1 MKSLTKIIAVGAF
14 VIAVSGAALAQSAMQ
29 HQHGMDAAGMQKM
42 MQDMMPAPSDPAS
55 TKDFKE
61 THMKMMRDMHMTF
74 TGNADVDFVRGMIP
88 HHQGAIDMAK
98 VELKHGKN
106 AETRKLAETII
117 KDQEKEIAQMQAW
130 LKKNA
135 K

>member
-1 MKSLTKIIAVGAF
+1 MKTLTTFIATAAF
-14 VIAVSGAALAQSAMQ
+14 VIATGGAVLAQSQ
-29 HQHGMDAAGMQKM
+29 PHHQGNDAHMKM
-42 MQDMMPAPSDPAS
+42 MMPAASDSAS

-61 THMKMMRDMHMTF
+61 AHSKMMKDMHMPF
-74 TGNADVDFVRGMIP
+74 TGNPDVDFVRGMIP

-98 VELKHGKN
+98 IQLKHGKD
-106 AETRKLAETII
+106 AEVRKLAEQII